1 MMLSS
6 FTTKDPILQ
15 PARKEAPGRMSTLKS
30 IVVEALADLK
40 AEDIQVL
47 DVRDL
52 TLITDHMIV
61 ATGNSHRHTQAIA
74 RHVLDEVKKQA
85 YPTIGVEG
93 EQVGEWILLDLG
105 DVIVHIMLASAR
117 EFYRLDKL
125 WTPLP
130 AAEEH
135 FAIAV

>member
-1 MMLSS
+1 
-6 FTTKDPILQ
+6 
-15 PARKEAPGRMSTLKS
+15 MSTLKN
-30 IVVEALADLK
+30 IVVDALADLK

-52 TLITDHMIV
+52 TLITDHMII

-74 RHVLDEVKKQA
+74 RNVLHEVKKQA

-93 EQVGEWILLDLG
+93 EQTGEWILLDLG
-105 DVIVHIMLASAR
+105 DVIVHIMLAGTR

-130 AAEEH
+130 VAEERL
-135 FAIAV
+135 AIAV